1 MKQITEEQGI
11 VLIKEFQDK
20 SITNL
25 TLNDDEI
32 FSFKEHMNGKEFA
45 YYCES
50 SIAEPLDDTPN
61 RIGKLLEILKPEIDN
76 IGKKPLYLIVQ
87 FLVSNDTPLEME
99 EMNAMYEFMDAY
111 EDVEIKWSLNTIED
125 GLHTVRMGIII
136 VTE

>member
-11 VLIKEFQDK
+11 ALIMSFQDK

-32 FSFKEHMNGKEFA
+32 FSFKDHMQGKQFA
-45 YYCES
+45 YICEATITES
-50 SIAEPLDDTPN
+50 AGSISN

-76 IGKKPLYLIVQ
+76 IGKKPRYFNVQ
-87 FLVSNDTPLEME
+87 FMVSDDAALQMD
-99 EMNAMYEFMDAY
+99 EMNAMNDFMEAY
-111 EDVEIKWSLNTIED
+111 DDIEIKWVLNTIED
-125 GLHTVRMGIII
+125 GSHTIKMRIIT

>member
-11 VLIKEFQDK
+11 ALIRSFQDK

-32 FSFKEHMNGKEFA
+32 FSFKEHMQGKQFA
-45 YYCES
+45 YMCEAA
-50 SIAEPLDDTPN
+50 ITDPTGGIPN

-76 IGKKPLYLIVQ
+76 IGKKPRYFNVQ
-87 FLVSNDTPLEME
+87 FMVSDDAALQMD
-99 EMNAMYEFMDAY
+99 EMNAMNEFMEAY
-111 EDVEIKWSLNTIED
+111 DDIEIKWTLNTIED
-125 GLHTVRMGIII
+125 GSHTIKMRIIT

>member
-11 VLIKEFQDK
+11 ALIKSFHDK

-32 FSFKEHMNGKEFA
+32 FRFKDHMQGKQFA
-45 YYCES
+45 YMCEATITES
-50 SIAEPLDDTPN
+50 AGVIPN

-76 IGKKPLYLIVQ
+76 IGKKPLYFDVL
-87 FLVSNDTPLEME
+87 FLVSDDTGLQMD
-99 EMNAMYEFMDAY
+99 EMNAMNEFMEAY
-111 EDVEIKWSLNTIED
+111 DDIEIKWTLNTIED
-125 GLHTVRMGIII
+125 GSNTIKMRIIT

>member
-11 VLIKEFQDK
+11 ALIESFQDK

-32 FSFKEHMNGKEFA
+32 FSFKDHMQGKQSA
-45 YYCES
+45 YMYEATITES
-50 SIAEPLDDTPN
+50 AGGIPN

-76 IGKKPLYLIVQ
+76 IGKKPRYFNVQ
-87 FLVSNDTPLEME
+87 FMVSDDAALQMD
-99 EMNAMYEFMDAY
+99 EMNAMNDFMEAY
-111 EDVEIKWSLNTIED
+111 DDIEIKWTLNTIED
-125 GLHTVRMGIII
+125 GSHSIKMLIIT